1 MLLDTLSVVLR
12 ALSFVLQLQAAGAVF
27 FTAAFGPAL
36 TISLTGIRKL
46 ARMTAIAAL
55 VAIAGHYVLE
65 AARMAGEMSGMFDP
79 SLQTM
84 SWTSTLGGAFTVRVL
99 GLLLIIAAMRAVP
112 ARVTASRLFASSV
125 GSPLTMVLKRFSARG
140 FTLVGVSGAVL
151 VAASFTLT
159 GHTSTSGW
167 RALLVPLLLAHL
179 LIVAFWFGALW
190 PLCLVTLRESWER
203 VARVVAVFSSA
214 AFWLVPLI
222 LGAGVAMAVFLL
234 PNVAALRQP
243 YGALLLAK
251 VGLFAVLL
259 GCGAFNKWRLGPAL
273 ARGELQAGRRF
284 RRVVVIEYVLMVIVL
299 SVTAVM
305 TTFFSPESPLGTSP
319 LARLQ

>member
-1 MLLDTLSVVLR
+1 MLPDILSVVLR

-27 FTAAFGPAL
+27 FIAAFGPAL

-46 ARMTAIAAL
+46 ARVTAT
-55 VAIAGHYVLE
+55 VAVCAVAGHYVLE
-65 AARMAGEMSGMFDP
+65 AARMAGEISGVFDT
-79 SLQTM
+79 SNQAM
-84 SWTSTLGGAFTVRVL
+84 AWTSSLGGAFTVRVL
-99 GLLLIIAAMRAVP
+99 GLLLIVAAMRTVP
-112 ARVTASRLFASSV
+112 ARVTASRFFTSSV
-125 GSPLTMVLKRFSARG
+125 GSPVTAVLKRLSGHG

-159 GHTSTSGW
+159 GHTSTGGR
-167 RALLVPLLLAHL
+167 RALLAPLLLAHL

-203 VARVVAVFSSA
+203 VARVVAVFSEA

-222 LGAGVAMAVFLL
+222 LVAGVGMAVFLL
-234 PNVAALRQP
+234 PDVAALRQP
-243 YGALLLAK
+243 YGELLLAK
-251 VGLFAVLL
+251 GALYAVLL
-259 GCGAFNKWRLGPAL
+259 ACGAVNKWLLGPAL

-284 RRVVVIEYVLMVIVL
+284 RRVVITEYALMVVVL

-305 TTFFSPESPLGTSP
+305 TTFFSPE
-319 LARLQ
+319 